1 MRFATRTFLWSF
13 VPFAVLLLCSFWA
26 IQKEVVTTVRNGLRV
41 SLRDEQVSIARV
53 HARSELQNSRF
64 LRILGENATLKAGI
78 QLLAANRRSAEA
90 RLTVEDQLRE
100 IAETLGFDFLLLS
113 NPDGAAM
120 AGVTRLGNQLVAMDV
135 TRTAPPKHGFFSMGD
150 QTYQVISIPVDQGDE
165 HIALLSVGE
174 HFDFSEFTT
183 PAVLTR
189 NGKVILSNLRDASM
203 PEVEA
208 ALLGCRNQ
216 AECELRLRGEAYLS
230 LPMDSISFGDGYVLR
245 SLQSVDSASAPVQ
258 FILRNVFVVAGV
270 GALAAAL
277 ILSIFAARSIV
288 GPISRIAAHLAAC
301 EKAGDLPE
309 FPKHDT
315 PILEIR
321 TLMES
326 FNNAAASI
334 RDGGERLRRA
344 YVEFVG
350 SLASALDA
358 RDRYTAGHSHRVS
371 EFSCAIAERMQFSG
385 EEIEEIRIAALLHDI
400 GKIGIADRVLQK
412 AGRLTPEEF
421 ALIQQHTTIGRR
433 ILEGVRGFETYL
445 PVVELHHENWDGSGY
460 PLGLRGPSI
469 PLCARIVHV
478 ADVYDAITSDRPYR
492 RGMEHQDAIQLMG
505 EGSGTQFDPKV
516 VDAFLNLPLIL
527 ARNQLPLRAEDPETQ
542 SLRQLSES
550 VERESQGDQAM
561 ADIRAVIRVD
571 IRAEGDQS

>member
-13 VPFAVLLLCSFWA
+13 VPFAVLLLGSFWA
-26 IQKEVVTTVRNGLRV
+26 MQKEVVSTVRNGLRT

-64 LRILGENATLKAGI
+64 LRIVGENATLKAGI
-78 QLLAANRRSAEA
+78 QLLLANRKSAEA

-100 IAETLGFDFLLLS
+100 ISETLGLDFLLLS

-120 AGVTRLGNQLVAMDV
+120 AGVTRLGDQFVAMDV
-135 TRTAPPKHGFFSMGD
+135 KRTSPPKRGFFSMGD

-165 HIALLSVGE
+165 HIATLSVGE

-189 NGKVILSNLRDASM
+189 NGRVILSNIHDAS
-203 PEVEA
+203 PSAVET
-208 ALLGCRNQ
+208 ALRGCSDQ
-216 AECELRLRGEAYLS
+216 SECEVRLRGETYLS
-230 LPMDSISFGDGYVLR
+230 LPMDSISFGDGYLLR

-258 FILRNVFVVAGV
+258 SILRNVFVIAGI

-277 ILSIFAARSIV
+277 ILSIFSSRSIV

-301 EKAGDLPE
+301 EKTGVLPE

-315 PILEIR
+315 PIVEIH
-321 TLMES
+321 TLTDS
-326 FNNAAASI
+326 FNHAAAAI
-334 RDGGERLRRA
+334 REGTDRLRRA

-358 RDRYTAGHSHRVS
+358 RDRYTAGHSNRVS
-371 EFSCAIAERMQFSG
+371 EFSCSIAEAMRVADDDL
-385 EEIEEIRIAALLHDI
+385 EEIRIAALLHDI

-433 ILEGVRGFETYL
+433 ILEGVRGFEPYL

-478 ADVYDAITSDRPYR
+478 ADVYDALTSDRPYR
-492 RGMEHQDAIQLMG
+492 RGMAHREAVDLIEQCA
-505 EGSGTQFDPKV
+505 GTQFDPLV
-516 VDAFLNLPLIL
+516 VEAFLQLPTIL
-527 ARNQLPLRAEDPETQ
+527 ARNQAPVRAEDPETQ
-542 SLRQLSES
+542 SLRHLASAVEHES
-550 VERESQGDQAM
+550 P
-561 ADIRAVIRVD
+561 VD
-571 IRAEGDQS
+571 IRVEGGQL

>member
-13 VPFAVLLLCSFWA
+13 VPFAILLLGSFWA
-26 IQKEVVTTVRNGLRV
+26 MQKEVVSTVRSGLRR
-41 SLRDEQVSIARV
+41 SLRDEQVSIARL
-53 HARSELQNSRF
+53 HSKSELQNSRF
-64 LRILGENATLKAGI
+64 LRIVGENATLKAGI
-78 QLLAANRRSAEA
+78 QLLLANRKSAEA
-90 RLTVEDQLRE
+90 RLTVEDQLRD
-100 IAETLGFDFLLLS
+100 ISETLGFDFLLLS

-120 AGVTRLGNQLVAMDV
+120 AGVTRLGDQFAAMDIS
-135 TRTAPPKHGFFSMGD
+135 RTSPPQRGFFSIGD
-150 QTYQVISIPVDQGDE
+150 QTFQVISIPVDQGDE

-189 NGKVILSNLRDASM
+189 NGQVILSNLRNAT
-203 PEVEA
+203 PGEVES
-208 ALLGCRNQ
+208 ALRGCVGVEGAQ
-216 AECELRLRGEAYLS
+216 SECELRLRGETYLS
-230 LPMDSISFGDGYVLR
+230 LPMDNISFGDGYLLR

-258 FILRNVFVVAGV
+258 SILRNVFVITGV

-277 ILSIFAARSIV
+277 ILSILSSRSIV
-288 GPISRIAAHLAAC
+288 GPISRITSHLAAC
-301 EKAGDLPE
+301 EKTGILPE
-309 FPKHDT
+309 FPKHQT
-315 PILEIR
+315 PILEIH
-321 TLMES
+321 TLTQA
-326 FNNAAASI
+326 FNDAAAAI
-334 RDGGERLRRA
+334 REGTERLRRA

-371 EFSCAIAERMQFSG
+371 EFSCAIAEALQFG
-385 EEIEEIRIAALLHDI
+385 RDQIEEIRIAALLHDI

-433 ILEGVRGFETYL
+433 ILEGVRGFEAYL

-478 ADVYDAITSDRPYR
+478 ADVYDALTSDRPYR
-492 RGMEHQDAIQLMG
+492 RGMGHREAMALIV
-505 EGSGTQFDPKV
+505 ECAGTQFDSAV
-516 VDAFLNLPLIL
+516 VEAFTKLPLIL
-527 ARNQLPLRAEDPETQ
+527 ARNQVPARAEDPETQ
-542 SLRQLSES
+542 SIRQLAEA
-550 VERESQGDQAM
+550 VEREAP
-561 ADIRAVIRVD
+561 VD
-571 IRAEGDQS
+571 IRVEGNQS